1 MEWTIGE
8 LAERASAALTPT
20 AQLNGRVRDMP
31 NERLIR
37 WYSTIGLLDPPSARR
52 GRVAMYGR
60 RHLLQ
65 IVAVKRRQSDG
76 RTIAE
81 IQAELAGATDQ
92 TLESIARL
100 PEPSPEPG
108 PAPEHSPGPENAPGH
123 PPAPPAESGAP
134 RVARPRFW
142 AGPSIAS
149 TDTSPLTDT
158 GPPTDTVLPTDTG
171 LSTDTVPAPPEAKAK
186 PSPSGEAP
194 PPPVSS
200 GRASYGKAAS
210 PPIPRAL
217 PAPRT
222 PPARTSPVPEAPE
235 ASKAPQAVPVHGVRL
250 ANGVTLVL
258 DTGGPAPSPDD
269 LAEIAAASEGLLSL
283 LRERGLTPPE
293 GTHA

>member
-81 IQAELAGATDQ
+81 IQAELAGATDR

-100 PEPSPEPG
+100 PEPAQENALGKTPG
-108 PAPEHSPGPENAPGH
+108 NAAGNAPGH
-123 PPAPPAESGAP
+123 PPESSPENAPAPPAETGSP
-134 RVARPRFW
+134 RAARPRFW
-142 AGPSIAS
+142 ARPSTAS
-149 TDTSPLTDT
+149 A
-158 GPPTDTVLPTDTG
+158 DTG
-171 LSTDTVPAPPEAKAK
+171 LPADPAPAPPKAK
-186 PSPSGEAP
+186 PSP
-194 PPPVSS
+194 VSS
-200 GRASYGKAAS
+200 V
-210 PPIPRAL
+210 
-217 PAPRT
+217 RT
-222 PPARTSPVPEAPE
+222 PPAPYAPE
-235 ASKAPQAVPVHGVRL
+235 AVLVHGVRL
-250 ANGVTLVL
+250 ANGVTLML
-258 DTGGPAPSPDD
+258 DTGGHAPSPDD

-293 GTHA
+293 GIHA

>member
-81 IQAELAGATDQ
+81 IQIELAGATDQ

-100 PEPSPEPG
+100 PEHT
-108 PAPEHSPGPENAPGH
+108 PAHPPEHLPEHAPK
-123 PPAPPAESGAP
+123 PSPAPPAQTGSPGT
-134 RVARPRFW
+134 ARPRFW
-142 AGPSIAS
+142 AGPP
-149 TDTSPLTDT
+149 SPAELAKPTQPSNPAKPVDPVDPAAHPLPPPRPAAT
-158 GPPTDTVLPTDTG
+158 RSPPPTPAAEPRP
-171 LSTDTVPAPPEAKAK
+171 PAPA
-186 PSPSGEAP
+186 
-194 PPPVSS
+194 
-200 GRASYGKAAS
+200 
-210 PPIPRAL
+210 
-217 PAPRT
+217 T
-222 PPARTSPVPEAPE
+222 PPAPEA
-235 ASKAPQAVPVHGVRL
+235 VIVHGVRL
-250 ANGVTLVL
+250 ASGVTLML
-258 DTGGPAPSPDD
+258 DTGGHAPSPGD

-283 LRERGLTPPE
+283 LRERGFIPPE
-293 GTHA
+293 GIHA

>member
-8 LAERASAALTPT
+8 LAERASAALAPT

-100 PEPSPEPG
+100 PD
-108 PAPEHSPGPENAPGH
+108 H
-123 PPAPPAESGAP
+123 PPQPLPPPAGTGSP
-134 RVARPRFW
+134 QPARPRFW
-142 AGPSIAS
+142 AGPP
-149 TDTSPLTDT
+149 SPE
-158 GPPTDTVLPTDTG
+158 PPKSPEPAKPVKPVKPE
-171 LSTDTVPAPPEAKAK
+171 VPAPPPRPAA
-186 PSPSGEAP
+186 AHAAQP
-194 PPPVSS
+194 PPPLAPATGTRLAPS
-200 GRASYGKAAS
+200 S
-210 PPIPRAL
+210 PP
-217 PAPRT
+217 
-222 PPARTSPVPEAPE
+222 VP
-235 ASKAPQAVPVHGVRL
+235 KAVAVHGVRL
-250 ANGVTLVL
+250 ANGVTLLL
-258 DTGGPAPSPDD
+258 DAGAEAPTPDD

-293 GTHA
+293 GTRS

>member
-100 PEPSPEPG
+100 PEPSPG
-108 PAPEHSPGPENAPGH
+108 NTPENAPEPVPGH
-123 PPAPPAESGAP
+123 PPASPAETGSP
-134 RVARPRFW
+134 RAARPRFW
-142 AGPSIAS
+142 AGPSAS
-149 TDTSPLTDT
+149 
-158 GPPTDTVLPTDTG
+158 
-171 LSTDTVPAPPEAKAK
+171 PAPASPAAAASAVTGSAPPK
-186 PSPSGEAP
+186 PSPASSGEAP
-194 PPPVSS
+194 PPPVPS
-200 GRASYGKAAS
+200 GTPFPGTPS
-210 PPIPRAL
+210 PVTVPPAQNPPGGTPPP
-217 PAPRT
+217 PAP
-222 PPARTSPVPEAPE
+222 PAPE
-235 ASKAPQAVPVHGVRL
+235 VPATPAAQAVIVHGVRL
-250 ANGVTLVL
+250 ANGVTLML
-258 DTGGPAPSPDD
+258 DTGGHAPSPED

-293 GTHA
+293 GIHA

>member
-20 AQLNGRVRDMP
+20 AQLNGRVRDVP

-100 PEPSPEPG
+100 PGPPPEHTTEPS
-108 PAPEHSPGPENAPGH
+108 PGH
-123 PPAPPAESGAP
+123 PPAPPAETGSP
-134 RVARPRFW
+134 RAARPRFW
-142 AGPSIAS
+142 AGPAAAS
-149 TDTSPLTDT
+149 AAT
-158 GPPTDTVLPTDTG
+158 G
-171 LSTDTVPAPPEAKAK
+171 PAPPKPPPPASPGKA
-186 PSPSGEAP
+186 PSPPASSGKAP
-194 PPPVSS
+194 PPP
-200 GRASYGKAAS
+200 AETGKAPPAQKS
-210 PPIPRAL
+210 PDK
-217 PAPRT
+217 T
-222 PPARTSPVPEAPE
+222 PPAPG
-235 ASKAPQAVPVHGVRL
+235 AVIVHGVRL
-250 ANGVTLVL
+250 ANGVTLML
-258 DTGGPAPSPDD
+258 DTGGHAPTPDD

-293 GTHA
+293 GIHA

>member
-8 LAERASAALTPT
+8 LAERASAALAPT

-37 WYSTIGLLDPPSARR
+37 WYSTIGLLDPPLARR

-100 PEPSPEPG
+100 PG
-108 PAPEHSPGPENAPGH
+108 PASENAPEHRPEHAAGH
-123 PPAPPAESGAP
+123 PPAPPAGTGSP
-134 RVARPRFW
+134 RAARPRFW
-142 AGPSIAS
+142 AGQSAAPAAAAS
-149 TDTSPLTDT
+149 AVT
-158 GPPTDTVLPTDTG
+158 G
-171 LSTDTVPAPPEAKAK
+171 PAPPK
-186 PSPSGEAP
+186 P
-194 PPPVSS
+194 PP
-200 GRASYGKAAS
+200 A
-210 PPIPRAL
+210 
-217 PAPRT
+217 PAP
-222 PPARTSPVPEAPE
+222 SAPE
-235 ASKAPQAVPVHGVRL
+235 AVIVHGVRL
-250 ANGVTLVL
+250 ANGVTLLL
-258 DTGGPAPSPDD
+258 DTGGHAPSPDD
-269 LAEIAAASEGLLSL
+269 LAEIAVASEGLLSL

-293 GTHA
+293 GIHT

>member
-100 PEPSPEPG
+100 PD
-108 PAPEHSPGPENAPGH
+108 H
-123 PPAPPAESGAP
+123 PPQPAPPPASTGSP
-134 RVARPRFW
+134 QPARPRFW
-142 AGPSIAS
+142 AGPP
-149 TDTSPLTDT
+149 SPAE
-158 GPPTDTVLPTDTG
+158 PPTPPKSPEPVKPVKPE
-171 LSTDTVPAPPEAKAK
+171 VPAPPPRPAA
-186 PSPSGEAP
+186 AHTAQP
-194 PPPVSS
+194 PPPT
-200 GRASYGKAAS
+200 AAVAAEPRPAPSS
-210 PPIPRAL
+210 PP
-217 PAPRT
+217 AP
-222 PPARTSPVPEAPE
+222 
-235 ASKAPQAVPVHGVRL
+235 KAVAVHGVKL
-250 ANGVTLVL
+250 ANGVTLLL
-258 DTGGPAPSPDD
+258 DTGANAPTPDD

-293 GTHA
+293 GTHS

>member
-8 LAERASAALTPT
+8 LAERASAALAPT

-100 PEPSPEPG
+100 PD
-108 PAPEHSPGPENAPGH
+108 H
-123 PPAPPAESGAP
+123 PPQPPPPPAATGTP
-134 RVARPRFW
+134 ARPRFW
-142 AGPSIAS
+142 AGPP
-149 TDTSPLTDT
+149 SPAE
-158 GPPTDTVLPTDTG
+158 PPKSPEPAKPVKPVKPE
-171 LSTDTVPAPPEAKAK
+171 VPAPPPRPAA
-186 PSPSGEAP
+186 AHAAQP
-194 PPPVSS
+194 PPPPATET
-200 GRASYGKAAS
+200 RPAPPS
-210 PPIPRAL
+210 PP
-217 PAPRT
+217 AP
-222 PPARTSPVPEAPE
+222 
-235 ASKAPQAVPVHGVRL
+235 KAVAVHGVRL
-250 ANGVTLVL
+250 ANGVTLLL
-258 DTGGPAPSPDD
+258 DTGEHAPTPDD
-269 LAEIAAASEGLLSL
+269 LAEIAAAAEGLLSL

-293 GTHA
+293 GTRS

>member
-8 LAERASAALTPT
+8 LAERASAALAPT

-100 PEPSPEPG
+100 PD
-108 PAPEHSPGPENAPGH
+108 H
-123 PPAPPAESGAP
+123 PPQPPPPPAATGTP
-134 RVARPRFW
+134 ARPRFW
-142 AGPSIAS
+142 AGPP
-149 TDTSPLTDT
+149 SPAE
-158 GPPTDTVLPTDTG
+158 PPTPPKSPEPAKPVKPVKPVKPE
-171 LSTDTVPAPPEAKAK
+171 VPAPPPRPAA
-186 PSPSGEAP
+186 AHAAQP
-194 PPPVSS
+194 PPPPATETRPAPS
-200 GRASYGKAAS
+200 S
-210 PPIPRAL
+210 PP
-217 PAPRT
+217 
-222 PPARTSPVPEAPE
+222 VP
-235 ASKAPQAVPVHGVRL
+235 KAVAVHGVRL
-250 ANGVTLVL
+250 ANGVTLLL
-258 DTGGPAPSPDD
+258 DTGEHAPTPDD
-269 LAEIAAASEGLLSL
+269 LAEIAAAAEGLLSL

-293 GTHA
+293 GTRS

>member
-8 LAERASAALTPT
+8 LAERASAALAPT

-81 IQAELAGATDQ
+81 IQVELAGATDQ

-100 PEPSPEPG
+100 PD
-108 PAPEHSPGPENAPGH
+108 H
-123 PPAPPAESGAP
+123 PPRHAPAPPPPAGSGSSQP
-134 RVARPRFW
+134 ARPRFW
-142 AGPSIAS
+142 AGPPSPAEPP
-149 TDTSPLTDT
+149 TSPK
-158 GPPTDTVLPTDTG
+158 
-171 LSTDTVPAPPEAKAK
+171 PATPVKPEV
-186 PSPSGEAP
+186 PSPPPRPAAAQP
-194 PPPVSS
+194 PPPPTTET
-200 GRASYGKAAS
+200 R
-210 PPIPRAL
+210 
-217 PAPRT
+217 PAPR
-222 PPARTSPVPEAPE
+222 
-235 ASKAPQAVPVHGVRL
+235 AVAVHGVRL
-250 ANGVTLVL
+250 ADGVTLLL
-258 DTGGPAPSPDD
+258 DTGTDAPTPDD

-283 LRERGLTPPE
+283 LRARGLTPPE
-293 GTHA
+293 GTRS